1 MGNDLLYQK
10 LRMRLTVTM
19 ICNAQIL
26 KHLDL
31 SVEKKVGEGGG
42 EKKKKKKQIING

>member
-31 SVEKKVGEGGG
+31 GVEKKGGG
-42 EKKKKKKQIING
+42 WGEEEEEEKANN